1 MTARYWSSPMRS
13 CEYMDTDEDTTK
25 ITVKA
30 EHTSSEIS
38 LWLTASQRRNGV
50 TKAHEK
56 RLAATRFNR
65 NLKGRMIFMT

>member
-1 MTARYWSSPMRS
+1 
-13 CEYMDTDEDTTK
+13 MDTDEDTTR

-38 LWLTASQRRNGV
+38 LWLTASQRRKGV

>member
-1 MTARYWSSPMRS
+1 
-13 CEYMDTDEDTTK
+13 MDTDEDATK
-25 ITVKA
+25 ITVKE

-65 NLKGRMIFMT
+65 NLK